1 MAPQRSPWTTS
12 GGQPWADT
20 NAGGSTKRGGYLQGG
35 TQVGVL
41 GVFPAEERHAG
52 AREEYVPDARADARG
67 PRASEQR
74 AACGDMNARRSGG
87 GRVYSRRKNMA
98 VGRPRSGGITPAA
111 RESLPVCSWTSGRP
125 SAPPPPSPSAAPPPP
140 RWAGLSDGQWRRRCM
155 MASRADRSGGTCG
168 SAWGR
173 TITSTHTAPATTP
186 ASLSSY
192 HSPTRRRRTV

>member
-1 MAPQRSPWTTS
+1 MAPQRVVRS
-12 GGQPWADT
+12 GT
-20 NAGGSTKRGGYLQGG
+20 NAGGSLTKKKEGYLQGG

-52 AREEYVPDARADARG
+52 AREEYVPDARG
-67 PRASEQR
+67 SRASEQR
-74 AACGDMNARRSGG
+74 GQKCAER

-98 VGRPRSGGITPAA
+98 VGRPRSGEITPAVRA
-111 RESLPVCSWTSGRP
+111 SLPVCSWTSGQP
-125 SAPPPPSPSAAPPPP
+125 SAPPPSPLEAPRL

-173 TITSTHTAPATTP
+173 AITSTHTAPATTP

-192 HSPTRRRRTV
+192 HSPRVV